1 MANDTRERIVTVARD
16 LVHGASLAQ
25 VSTEDVCKAAG
36 VHKGSLYHFFPSKNA
51 LAAAVLERNWD
62 MMSTVLEESF
72 ATDVGPLERI
82 DRFVDGFA
90 GMLAL
95 MRQRMGATPGCPL
108 GGLAAEMAGL
118 GAEARA
124 QVGRILTGWT
134 RYFTSAIGEARD
146 RGEIEASTDPGE
158 AATRLLAHLQGHA
171 LMARAYDDPDML
183 RRAKPGLRMLLGA
196 RPSAAERP
204 SGG

>member
-1 MANDTRERIVTVARD
+1 MANDTRERIVAVARD

-51 LAAAVLERNWD
+51 LAAAVLDRNWD
-62 MMSTVLEESF
+62 MMSTVLEEAF
-72 ATDVGPLERI
+72 ADDVGPLARI
-82 DRFVDGFA
+82 DRFVDSFA

-118 GAEARA
+118 GDDSRA
-124 QVGRILTGWT
+124 QVTRILAGWT
-134 RYFTSAIGEARD
+134 RYFTSSIGEARD
-146 RGEIEASTDPGE
+146 RGEIDPATDPGE
-158 AATRLLAHLQGHA
+158 AAMRLLAHLQGYA
-171 LMARAYDDPDML
+171 LMAKAYDDPDVL
-183 RRAKPGLRMLLGA
+183 RHAKPGLRMLLGA
-196 RPSAAERP
+196 RPPAEQP
-204 SGG
+204 